1 MLLRL
6 VDIHGHELLKLCSKL
21 ENMVDIDSIVCA
33 HEKLDRRCVVVMYN
47 TLAVLCSNVSIH
59 SFIYLSIRLQS

>member
-21 ENMVDIDSIVCA
+21 ENMVDIDSIVSA

-59 SFIYLSIRLQS
+59 SFIYLFIY